1 VHERRFL
8 TSAGQEENPEGKKL
22 IKGMRWKHT
31 HALLMDQ
38 SPEAVKTV

>member
-1 VHERRFL
+1 MHERRL
-8 TSAGQEENPEGKKL
+8 ASSGREENPEGKKL
-22 IKGMRWKHT
+22 IKGMTWKHV